1 MTFLFFSEDSF
12 PPTTLQ
18 KWREQFHEIGEVHLI
33 DVTSKAYHMPPPL
46 PQYGYKWMCKFFTV
60 DLYEYLLPYDYY
72 LRIDSDNVV
81 ISSSLSSPSAQ
92 PIFSYDFM
100 KYVEENEIEYGYVIR
115 KYEPHQET
123 RQTLPSFIETYIDK
137 CKLKPTIPVPPFDFL
152 FNFYNNFHVGKVSFF
167 TQPKVRHFMVATN
180 TSGQLHK

>member
-1 MTFLFFSEDSF
+1 MTFLFFSEDTF

-18 KWREQFHEIGEVHLI
+18 EWRDQFRDIGEVQLI
-33 DVTSKAYHMPPPL
+33 DVSSKAYHMPPPL
-46 PQYGYKWMCKFFTV
+46 PHYGYKWMCKFFTV

-81 ISSSLSSPSAQ
+81 ISSPLSSSQ
-92 PIFSYDFM
+92 QIFTYDFM
-100 KYVEENEIEYGYVIR
+100 SYVEENEIEYGYVIR

-123 RQTLPSFIETYIDK
+123 RQTLPAFIESYIDK
-137 CKLKPTIPVPPFDFL
+137 CELKPKIPRPSFDLL

-167 TQPKVRHFMVATN
+167 TQPHVRHFMVATN
-180 TSGQLHK
+180 TSGQLYQ